1 MKRILVVET
10 GAGFGGALTSLASL
24 LSLLDASR
32 FEVHLLTAYPQD
44 CIRPGGAVGR
54 VEVLPRERRYG
65 PGTVVE
71 AALRPVLGRRAGN
84 AAFLVDLT
92 TTGRR
97 FAASVAAYA
106 RLHGIDIIQGNN
118 GILINDAVILAARR
132 AGLPC
137 VVHARGGEYPSR
149 LGSWL
154 AESVARVLAVSG
166 YVAETVAALG
176 LPADRIVAVPEG
188 LDAAAF
194 ARGADGR
201 AFRARHGLP
210 ADLPLVGLVACLVDW
225 KGQDV
230 FLEACAEAL
239 PGSGAGAVVVGAE
252 PDGSGRELARLR
264 EKARTLGLGER
275 VWFTGHETDVA
286 SAMDA
291 CQVVVHASTSPE
303 PFGRVLLEAM
313 ALGRP
318 VIATGAGGPRE
329 VIEPDT
335 DGLLVPPGDAPA
347 MAGAMGRLLADA
359 GLRERLGLAGRRKVR
374 ERYTLA
380 AHVDTVAGVW
390 EELAPGAARGRRFGT
405 GGVG

>member
-24 LSLLDASR
+24 LSLLDGSR

-44 CIRPGGAVGR
+44 CIRAGGAVRR
-54 VEVLPRERRYG
+54 VAVLRRERRYG
-65 PGTVVE
+65 PGAEVE

-84 AAFLVDLT
+84 AAFLVDLA

-97 FAASVAAYA
+97 FAASVATYA
-106 RLHGIDIIQGNN
+106 RTHGIDIIQGNN

-149 LGSWL
+149 LGAWL
-154 AESVARVLAVSG
+154 AARVSRVLAVSG

-176 LPADRIVAVPEG
+176 LPPERIVATPEG

-239 PGSGAGAVVVGAE
+239 TGNGAGAVVVGAE

-264 EKARTLGLGER
+264 AKAGRLGLGDK
-275 VWFTGHETDVA
+275 VWFTGHEADVA

-291 CQVVVHASTSPE
+291 CDVVVHASTSPE

-318 VIATGAGGPRE
+318 VIATGAGGPKE
-329 VIEPDT
+329 VIVPDV

-347 MAGAMGRLLADA
+347 MAGAMRRLLDDG
-359 GLRERLGLAGRRKVR
+359 GLRERLGRCGLRKVR

-390 EELAPGAARGRRFGT
+390 VALASGAARAGM
-405 GGVG
+405 GGPG